1 MGGTTFWSK
10 MYPMHIHWDTSL
22 SLVWPYITQSFGGL
36 AMKLAFLEDMKWQDF
51 QDCYLHFFFWAGGE
65 MTTITNSGFPAG
77 IRILELEL
85 TEGSKPA
92 EIDLTSLYFEPW
104 EES

>member
-1 MGGTTFWSK
+1 VARFPGL
-10 MYPMHIHWDTSL
+10 L
-22 SLVWPYITQSFGGL
+22 S
-36 AMKLAFLEDMKWQDF
+36 A
-51 QDCYLHFFFWAGGE
+51 FFFLGLGE